1 MRLREALRTASL
13 EEEIRK
19 VDRWTRRYNLAVADF
34 AVDGIDPFFNVN
46 RPEDLQVAE
55 NWLNAK

>member
-1 MRLREALRTASL
+1 MRLREALRTAIL
-13 EEEIRK
+13 QEEIRK

-34 AVDGIDPFFNVN
+34 TVKGIDPFFNVN
-46 RPEDLQVAE
+46 QPGDLKVAE